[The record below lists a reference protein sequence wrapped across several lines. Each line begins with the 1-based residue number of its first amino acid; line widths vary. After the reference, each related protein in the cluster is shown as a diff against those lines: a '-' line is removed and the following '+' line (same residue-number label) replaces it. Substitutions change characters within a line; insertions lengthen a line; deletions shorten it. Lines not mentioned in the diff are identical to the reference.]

1 MTRQIEMRKSLDKI
15 DDLKLEALFYEERFD
30 SIVNAIN
37 ESDEAIFIISSE
49 FDDKYDAVDDIEP
62 SALQRSL
69 SEYEFKRYE
78 SSVSE

>member
-1 MTRQIEMRKSLDKI
+1 MTRQIEMQKSLDKI
-15 DDLKLEALFYEERFD
+15 EDLKLEALFYEEKFD

>member
-1 MTRQIEMRKSLDKI
+1 MTRQLEMQKSLDKI
-15 DDLKLEALFYEERFD
+15 EDLKLEALFYEEKFD
-30 SIVNAIN
+30 SIINAIN

>member
-30 SIVNAIN
+30 SIVSAIN
-37 ESDEAIFIISSE
+37 ESDEAIFTISSE